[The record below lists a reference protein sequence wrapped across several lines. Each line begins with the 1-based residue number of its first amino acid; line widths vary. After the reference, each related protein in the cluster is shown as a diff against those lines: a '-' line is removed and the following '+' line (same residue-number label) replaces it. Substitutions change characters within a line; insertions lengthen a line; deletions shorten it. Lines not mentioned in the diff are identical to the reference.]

1 VIGLGFFAA
10 SAIIL
15 YWALWFLAPD
25 FIQARHPGAPDYEI
39 YVHFEQSFI
48 LADAWLALAAVIGAI
63 GLWNLRDWGFLFMLL
78 AGGAAIFL
86 GLMDLLYDM
95 QHGMFVPLTG
105 EAAIEL
111 VIVALLLCLGPL
123 MVGLLWKQREL
134 FICRSL

>member
-1 VIGLGFFAA
+1 
-10 SAIIL
+10 
-15 YWALWFLAPD
+15 
-25 FIQARHPGAPDYEI
+25 
-39 YVHFEQSFI
+39 
-48 LADAWLALAAVIGAI
+48 
-63 GLWNLRDWGFLFMLL
+63 MLL